1 MRQLALD
8 IGLSAHPDFD
18 SFIPMGNESVVQ
30 ALKAAAPG
38 DAPIYLWGP
47 SGCGKTHLLRALQ
60 AQALRGGQPLV
71 WLDADTLRAGMAVD
85 DAEMQWL
92 VLDQAE
98 SWSQAQQHEAFRAFV
113 VAVTQGATV
122 VAAGRLPP
130 VDLPIRE
137 DIRTRLGWGLVLSL
151 WPLGESTL
159 RQALQGEAQ
168 RRGLRLGDEVLD
180 YALRRLSRDLKSLT
194 GLLDRLD
201 RYALQ
206 HQRPLTVPLLR
217 QMLDEE
223 QGTHH
228 PSTNP
233 IAAAPHDPT

>member
-1 MRQLALD
+1 
-8 IGLSAHPDFD
+8 
-18 SFIPMGNESVVQ
+18 MGNEAAVQ
-30 ALKAAAPG
+30 ALQAASPGAP
-38 DAPIYLWGP
+38 PLYLWGP
-47 SGCGKTHLLRALQ
+47 SGSGKTHLLRAVQ
-60 AQALRGGQPLV
+60 AQARRAGQSVV
-71 WLDADTLRAGMAVD
+71 WLDAGSDPKAMIPEA
-85 DAEMQWL
+85 QWL
-92 VLDQAE
+92 LLDQAE
-98 SWSQAQQHEAFRAFV
+98 SWSAAQQHAAFSAFV
-113 VAVTQGATV
+113 QAGTQGATV

-168 RRGLRLGDEVLD
+168 RRGLRLGDELLD

-194 GLLDRLD
+194 GLLERLD

-223 QGTHH
+223 QGLA
-228 PSTNP
+228 NP
-233 IAAAPHDPT
+233 GVNPGRKPTPDTT

>member
-1 MRQLALD
+1 MRQLVLD
-8 IGLSAHPDFD
+8 IGLSPAPDFD
-18 SFIPMGNESVVQ
+18 TFIALGNETVLAELS
-30 ALKAAAPG
+30 ALRPGCAPV
-38 DAPIYLWGP
+38 YLWGP
-47 SGCGKTHLLRALQ
+47 SGSGKTHLLKALQ
-60 AQALRGGQPLV
+60 AHAHSRGERVLWLEPGAV
-71 WLDADTLRAGMAVD
+71 WPDPESGAVSPMNAPPDDQLDVH
-85 DAEMQWL
+85 WL
-92 VLDQAE
+92 LMDQAE
-98 SWSQAQQHEAFRAFV
+98 AWSGAEQQAAFSAFV
-113 VAVTQGATV
+113 RVSAQGGCV

-159 RQALQGEAQ
+159 RQALQDEAQ

-180 YALRRLSRDLKSLT
+180 YALKRLARDLKSLT

-206 HQRPLTVPLLR
+206 RQRPLTVPLLR

-223 QGTHH
+223 QS
-228 PSTNP
+228 PP
-233 IAAAPHDPT
+233 

>member
-8 IGLSAHPDFD
+8 IGLSPAPDFD
-18 SFIPMGNESVVQ
+18 SFIALGNEPALQ
-30 ALKAAAPG
+30 ALLAAEPGAAPL
-38 DAPIYLWGP
+38 YLWGP
-47 SGCGKTHLLRALQ
+47 SGCGKTHLLRAVQ
-60 AQALRGGQPLV
+60 ARALRNGQAV
-71 WLDADTLRAGMAVD
+71 AWLDASSPSSGLAPNT
-85 DAEMQWL
+85 QWL
-92 VLDQAE
+92 LLDQAE
-98 SWSQAQQHEAFRAFV
+98 SWSPAQQHAAFSAFV
-113 VAVTQGATV
+113 QAATQGTAV

-159 RQALQGEAQ
+159 RQALQGQAQ

-180 YALRRLSRDLKSLT
+180 YALRRLARDLKSLT

-223 QGTHH
+223 QGLTAQRQ
-228 PSTNP
+228 PTGSD
-233 IAAAPHDPT
+233 APQDYT

>member
-1 MRQLALD
+1 MALD
-8 IGLSAHPDFD
+8 IGL
-18 SFIPMGNESVVQ
+18 
-30 ALKAAAPG
+30 AAAPDFESFIALG
-38 DAPIYLWGP
+38 NEAAVRTLLDLQPGAAPVYLWGP

-60 AQALRGGQPLV
+60 AQAQAAHQV
-71 WLDADTLRAGMAVD
+71 VTWLDGAGAERTPLADGT
-85 DAEMQWL
+85 QWL
-92 VLDQAE
+92 LMDQAE
-98 SWSQAQQHEAFRAFV
+98 SWSPAQQQAAFSAFV
-113 VAVTQGATV
+113 QASAQGATV

-130 VDLPIRE
+130 VDLPIRD

-151 WPLGESTL
+151 WPLGESDL
-159 RQALQGEAQ
+159 RQALQGEAL

-194 GLLDRLD
+194 GLLDRFD

-223 QGTHH
+223 
-228 PSTNP
+228 P
-233 IAAAPHDPT
+233 

>member
-8 IGLSAHPDFD
+8 IGLSPAPDFD
-18 SFIPMGNESVVQ
+18 TFIGLGNETVLAELA
-30 ALKAAAPG
+30 ALQPGCAPV
-38 DAPIYLWGP
+38 YLWGP
-47 SGCGKTHLLRALQ
+47 SGCGKTHLLKSLQ
-60 AQALRGGQPLV
+60 ARAQRRGERVL
-71 WLDADTLRAGMAVD
+71 WLEPGAEWPHAQAGMAEGPNATVTD
-85 DAEMQWL
+85 LLDVQWL
-92 VLDQAE
+92 LMDQAE
-98 SWSQAQQHEAFRAFV
+98 AWSAAEQQAAFSAFV
-113 VAVTQGATV
+113 RVSAQGGCV
-122 VAAGRLPP
+122 VAAGRMPP

-159 RQALQGEAQ
+159 RQALHDEAQ

-180 YALRRLSRDLKSLT
+180 YALKRLARDLKSLT

-206 HQRPLTVPLLR
+206 WQRPLTVPLLR

-223 QGTHH
+223 QS
-228 PSTNP
+228 PP
-233 IAAAPHDPT
+233 

>member
-1 MRQLALD
+1 LRQLALD
-8 IGLSAHPDFD
+8 IGL
-18 SFIPMGNESVVQ
+18 
-30 ALKAAAPG
+30 AAAPDFESFIALG
-38 DAPIYLWGP
+38 NEAAVRTLLDLQPGAAPVYLWGP

-60 AQALRGGQPLV
+60 AQAQAAHQV
-71 WLDADTLRAGMAVD
+71 VTWLDGAGAERTPLADGT
-85 DAEMQWL
+85 QWL
-92 VLDQAE
+92 LMDQAE
-98 SWSQAQQHEAFRAFV
+98 SWSPAQQQAAFSAFV
-113 VAVTQGATV
+113 QASAQGAAV

-130 VDLPIRE
+130 VDLPIRD

-151 WPLGESTL
+151 WPLGESDL
-159 RQALQGEAQ
+159 RQALQGEAL

-194 GLLDRLD
+194 GLLDRFD

-223 QGTHH
+223 
-228 PSTNP
+228 P
-233 IAAAPHDPT
+233 

>member
-8 IGLSAHPDFD
+8 IGLSPAPDFET
-18 SFIPMGNESVVQ
+18 FIPLGNEPALQ
-30 ALKAAAPG
+30 ALLAAYPGTAPV
-38 DAPIYLWGP
+38 YLWGP
-47 SGCGKTHLLRALQ
+47 SGCGKTHLLQAVQARALCSGQ
-60 AQALRGGQPLV
+60 AVAWMDAHSPL
-71 WLDADTLRAGMAVD
+71 AGIPPDT
-85 DAEMQWL
+85 QWL
-92 VLDQAE
+92 LLDQAE
-98 SWSQAQQHEAFRAFV
+98 AWSAEQQHAAFSAFV
-113 VAVTQGATV
+113 QATSQGAAV

-159 RQALQGEAQ
+159 RQALQGQAQ

-180 YALRRLSRDLKSLT
+180 YALRRLARDLKSLT

-223 QGTHH
+223 QGLPPQQMPTG
-228 PSTNP
+228 SD
-233 IAAAPHDPT
+233 APQDLT

>member
-8 IGLSAHPDFD
+8 IGLAAAPDFD
-18 SFIPMGNESVVQ
+18 TFIAVGNEPAVQ
-30 ALKAAAPG
+30 VLRELQPGRAPV
-38 DAPIYLWGP
+38 YLWGP
-47 SGCGKTHLLRALQ
+47 SGSGKTHLLRALQ
-60 AQALRGGQPLV
+60 GQAQQADQAV
-71 WLDADTLRAGMAVD
+71 AWLDASTTLPRSLPDEV
-85 DAEMQWL
+85 QWL
-92 VLDQAE
+92 FLDQAE
-98 SWSQAQQHEAFRAFV
+98 AWSPEQQQAAFSAFV
-113 VAVTQGATV
+113 QASTQGSAI

-130 VDLPIRE
+130 VDLPIRD
-137 DIRTRLGWGLVLSL
+137 DIRSRLGWGLVLSL

-159 RQALQGEAQ
+159 REALQGEAQ

-180 YALRRLSRDLKSLT
+180 YALRRLARDLKSLN

-223 QGTHH
+223 QGL
-228 PSTNP
+228 
-233 IAAAPHDPT
+233 A